1 MDFKWLVGLLLFCG
15 TAVAQQYNLSI
26 NQYPPCNT
34 IWQKSGNVYTCT
46 GGNGQVTLYDGDVL
60 IANTNSTVIAS
71 AGFSLTNSKI
81 GNTSRKI
88 SLQATAGEITA
99 QGYQNTIYG
108 DISANSSNITLNNI
122 YLYGNVTTGG
132 NVSLSSGVVQG
143 NVISNSNAVSVTN
156 VQLSGDISANKSVTM
171 AGGTYGGNITMRSN
185 NSVTF
190 NSVNMTGGS
199 VAGASSFNSTGSQL
213 GAQGSPVTISTTSN
227 DITITN
233 STVYGNLTAATN
245 NVGGV
250 VNVNNSSVTG
260 TCLPVSN
267 PVNACVPGPV
277 ALYQLEE
284 DKWAGLV
291 GEVKNSVTNALHG
304 RAMRGAKTNTVAP
317 ALPAN
322 SNNLGTCGY
331 GEFTGSSNQ
340 YIEIPHDSRLSFSNQ
355 LTVSAWVYPVS
366 RPSAGNLHSIVSKD
380 GNYEF
385 HLDSQGRIFWY
396 WEKTAGGN
404 GTLTTAQS
412 IPLNTWSHIAI
423 RYDTSN
429 AGNKRQ
435 TIYINGVPVTSGNDV
450 SALRANTQNLEIGR
464 DYIDSR
470 SFNGRIDEV
479 AIYGS
484 ALSDSQIVDL
494 YNQRHPCGGAILQCY
509 TDDFSTPLGDNW
521 VVKQSAGG
529 FIPSITANQR
539 LRMTQASTG
548 QATSA
553 TYQRLFPAAGNL
565 VTLTFNHYAYG
576 GSSPGAD
583 GMTVVFSDASVTPQP
598 GAAGGPLGYGHYQ
611 PSNVPGFAGGWLGFG
626 LDEFGNFSSFGGG
639 GSVGNRPQSVV
650 VRGSGANFSGYNYLR
665 GTCKN
670 GTENT
675 SGNCLNPKVDGNGGA
690 NTNHRYRLTV
700 DSRTSGRALVKV
712 ERDTGGGFVP
722 LIDSFDSLDPALG
735 QSPLPQDFYV
745 SLTGSTGA
753 LTNIHELDNVE
764 ICALKSREVG
774 VQVDHFEL
782 QYSGQPLT
790 CNPEEITI
798 KACANSDCSLLITE
812 LVSVSLLPEGLS
824 DGGWYPLPGASNVSG
839 NTVTF
844 TGGIGK
850 VLLRNNTQTPVK
862 LGVQKSVPTAKPLSE
877 TLCTSGNGVPT
888 IQACTLNFADSGFI
902 FNVLD
907 TYSNQPQDV
916 TISAVKKDDITKQCV
931 PGFTGVR
938 SVGFWGTY
946 ASPNT
951 NNFGSKISIDGN
963 AIATYAASVAL
974 PTPTTL
980 NLTFDNQG
988 KATLKKVT
996 YPDAGQM
1003 QLSASHNGSGE
1014 TAGLAMTGS
1023 DKFVARPVGLCIT
1036 PPQGVCV
1043 AGDSSCP
1050 VFKKAGETFQVDI
1063 KAMAWE
1069 SANDSDICVGNQTT
1083 PNFALT
1089 NIALGSTLVAPTPG
1103 TDAAVGTATYNHVPA
1118 SNGLN
1123 SVSQTVS
1130 EVGVFRMTATPPVV
1144 TPQVQG
1150 YFGYTI
1156 PSAQSQPVGRF
1167 VPWDFNLLSGVL
1179 TPACGQF
1186 SYMSQPFGVKMAVQ
1200 ARNKSVGVTKNYGG
1214 DFAKGRLYLVAG
1226 NNHDGVDRTDRVGTV
1241 MSNWISGEA
1250 NIDSQSRFARLSER
1264 DPSLT
1269 EPEEP
1274 YKLLRFGLQVVDGE
1288 SPSVS
1293 FIAETDLNPGI
1304 KNGCTKGVNCNAR
1317 QLTIPTRVDNTMTAY
1332 FGRLLA
1338 GKSRGVNSASLPV
1351 TLLMERF
1358 EQGGWLP
1365 NDEDSCTQLSLAN
1378 DGFDPLPGESPIDK
1392 DRKISFNSAS
1402 SSYQVT
1408 GNVPRPYSST
1418 LTLSGQQGAA
1428 SSATAKKGEIIFHF
1442 SAPNVDVVIP
1452 YRVDLAKQPSS
1463 PTWLSD
1469 PTSLQGEAR
1478 FGSSRGNDRI
1488 IYRREVMP

>member
-1 MDFKWLVGLLLFCG
+1 MNFKWLVSLLLFCS
-15 TAVAQQYNLSI
+15 TAVAQQYNLSS

-34 IWQKSGNVYTCT
+34 SWQKSGNIYTCT
-46 GGNGQVTLYDGDVL
+46 GGNGQVMLNDGDEL
-60 IANTNSTVIAS
+60 IANANSTVVAS
-71 AGFSLTNSKI
+71 AGFSLVNSKV
-81 GNTSRKI
+81 GNISNKI
-88 SLQATAGEITA
+88 NLQATAGDITA

-108 DISANSSNITLNNI
+108 DISANSSNVTLSNI
-122 YLYGNVTTGG
+122 SLYGNVTTGG

-143 NVISNSNAVSVTN
+143 NITSSNNAVSVTN
-156 VQLSGDISANKSVTM
+156 VQLSGNVRANNSVTM
-171 AGGTYGGNITMRSN
+171 AGGTYSGNITMSAN
-185 NSVTF
+185 NPVNL
-190 NSVNMTGGS
+190 NSVNMTSGS
-199 VAGASSFNSTGSQL
+199 VSGASSFNATGSQL

-245 NVGGV
+245 NAGGV
-250 VNVNNSSVTG
+250 VYVNNSSVNG
-260 TCLPVSN
+260 TCLPVSS
-267 PVNACVPGPV
+267 PVNACVPAPV

-284 DKWAGLV
+284 DKWTGIV

-304 RAMRGAKTNTVAP
+304 RAMRGAKTNTVSP

-340 YIEIPHDSRLSFSNQ
+340 YIEIPNDSRLSFSDQ
-355 LTVSAWVYPVS
+355 LTVAAWVYPRS
-366 RPSAGNLHSIVSKD
+366 RPSSGNLHSIVSKD

-385 HLDSQGRIFWY
+385 HLNSQGKVYWY
-396 WEKTAGGN
+396 WEKAAGGFAE
-404 GTLTTAQS
+404 LTTTET
-412 IPLNTWSHIAI
+412 IPLNTWTHIAI

-429 AGNKRQ
+429 NGGKRQ
-435 TIYINGVPVTSGNDV
+435 TIYINGVPVKYGNDA
-450 SALRANTQNLEIGR
+450 SKLRTNSLNLEIGR

-470 SFNGRIDEV
+470 SFNGQIDEV

-484 ALSDSQIVDL
+484 ALSDNQIAGL
-494 YNQRHPCGGAILQCY
+494 YSQRHPCGGSTLICES
-509 TDDFSTPLGDNW
+509 DDFAKPLGDRW

-529 FIPSITANQR
+529 FIPSITASQR

-576 GSSPGAD
+576 GTSTGAD
-583 GMTVVFSDASVTPQP
+583 GMTVVLSDASVTPQP

-639 GSVGNRPQSVV
+639 NSVGYRPQAVV
-650 VRGSGANFSGYNYLR
+650 VRGSGSNFSGYNYLR

-670 GTENT
+670 GSENT
-675 SGNCLNPKVDGNGGA
+675 DRNCLSPRVDGNGSA
-690 NTNHRYRLTV
+690 NHRYRLTI
-700 DSRTSGRALVKV
+700 DSRASGRAMVKV
-712 ERDTGGGFVP
+712 ERDTGSGFVP
-722 LIDSFDSLDPALG
+722 LIDSFDALDPTLG

-798 KACANSDCSLLITE
+798 KACANPDCSLLITE
-812 LVSVSLLPEGLS
+812 QVAVSLLPQSLQ
-824 DGGWYPLPGASNVSG
+824 DGGWYPLSGANNVSG

-844 TGGIGK
+844 TGGTGK
-850 VLLRNNTQTPVK
+850 VLLRNNTQTQVT
-862 LGVQKSVPTAKPLSE
+862 LGVNNSVPAVKPLSE
-877 TLCTSGNGVPT
+877 TLCKAGAGTPSAA
-888 IQACTLNFADSGFI
+888 ACTLNFADSGF
-902 FNVLD
+902 FFDVPD

-946 ASPNT
+946 NNPNT
-951 NNFGSKISIDGN
+951 NSFGSKISIDGN
-963 AIATYAASVAL
+963 AIATYAASVPS

-1014 TAGLAMTGS
+1014 TAGLVMTGS
-1023 DKFVARPVGLCIT
+1023 DTFVARPVGLCIT
-1036 PPQGVCV
+1036 PPQGVCA

-1050 VFKKAGETFQVDI
+1050 VFKKAGEMFQVDI

-1069 SANDSDICVGNQTT
+1069 SANDGDICVGNQTT
-1083 PNFALT
+1083 PNFALP
-1089 NIALGSTLVAPTPG
+1089 NIALGSTLVAPNPG
-1103 TDAAVGTATYNHVPA
+1103 TNATLGTTAYSHVAAA
-1118 SNGLN
+1118 N
-1123 SVSQTVS
+1123 SANNVSQTVS
-1130 EVGVFRMTATPPVV
+1130 EVGVFRMTATPPAAKPPEGSTVS
-1144 TPQVQG
+1144 TG

-1156 PSAQSQPVGRF
+1156 PPASSLPVGRF
-1167 VPWDFNLLSGVL
+1167 VPWDYSLSNGFI
-1179 TPACGQF
+1179 TPACNAF
-1186 SYMSQPFGVKMAVQ
+1186 TYMSQPFASGFVLT
-1200 ARNKSVGVTKNYGG
+1200 ARNLQKGTTENYKGA
-1214 DFAKGRLYLVAG
+1214 FAKGVAEMVAANALDGVARDKRITLSPSLSWASGIASVNQQSPLGLNTRFDRAASPEAPFATLSFGLKVDDKDGGNTLLANPNMNTAVAG
-1226 NNHDGVDRTDRVGTV
+1226 TCSGSGCNAVLLGTQKLLYGRLQVGTAAGLASAPLAIPLQ
-1241 MSNWISGEA
+1241 MQYYEGGNW
-1250 NIDSQSRFARLSER
+1250 
-1264 DPSLT
+1264 
-1269 EPEEP
+1269 
-1274 YKLLRFGLQVVDGE
+1274 LQ
-1288 SPSVS
+1288 
-1293 FIAETDLNPGI
+1293 N
-1304 KNGCTKGVNCNAR
+1304 K
-1317 QLTIPTRVDNTMTAY
+1317 
-1332 FGRLLA
+1332 
-1338 GKSRGVNSASLPV
+1338 
-1351 TLLMERF
+1351 
-1358 EQGGWLP
+1358 
-1365 NDEDSCTQLSLAN
+1365 EDQCTQLSLAN
-1378 DGFDPLPGESPIDK
+1378 QGFIFLNPSHTFDATTRELNLGAG
-1392 DRKISFNSAS
+1392 RKIKL
-1402 SSYQVT
+1402 
-1408 GNVPRPYSST
+1408 G
-1418 LTLSGQQGAA
+1418 LG
-1428 SSATAKKGEIIFHF
+1428 SSAPGGDAALAKDGEILFHF
-1442 SAPNVDVVIP
+1442 AKPDISVRIP
-1452 YRVDLAKQPSS
+1452 YKVDLAKQPSQ
-1463 PTWLSD
+1463 PLWLSD
-1469 PTSLQGEAR
+1469 PTSANDGNLQGEAI

-1488 IYRREVMP
+1488 IYRREVLQ